1 MISFLKKI
9 IKKFYYAITGCIDGM
24 LYDKSIQLQGGISIL
39 VILFGI
45 YFQLHIHEWMIIIG
59 MIGFVVALEYV
70 NSALEGIVDMISP
83 DYHPMAKKIK
93 DYAAAAVFIASI
105 TAFIMAVLIFINRM

>member
-1 MISFLKKI
+1 MISFLKRI
-9 IKKFYYAITGCIDGM
+9 IKKFYYAFTGCIDGI
-24 LYDKSIQLQGGISIL
+24 LYDKSIRLQVGISFL

-45 YFQLHIHEWMIIIG
+45 YVQLHIHEWMAIIG

-70 NSALEGIVDMISP
+70 NSAIEGIVDMISP

-93 DYAAAAVFIASI
+93 DYAAAAVLIASI
-105 TAFIMAVLIFINRM
+105 TASMMAVFILMNRL